1 MQNVII
7 GIIVAVAVILVLIVL
22 AQNSKG
28 GGLSG
33 TFGGSG
39 SQVMGA
45 KRTSDFL
52 EKLTWGLAGAILL
65 LSLGANLIK
74 PEVQNFNSPNV
85 EAASGKTTVNPNAG
99 GEQTVPATEETVQPV
114 ETEEAPADSVQ

>member
-1 MQNVII
+1 MQTVII
-7 GIIVAVAVILVLIVL
+7 GLIVAVAVILVLIVL

-52 EKLTWGLAGAILL
+52 ENLTWGLAGAMLL
-65 LSLGANLIK
+65 FSLAANLIK
-74 PEVQNFNSPNV
+74 PEVQNFNSPNR
-85 EAASGKTTVNPNAG
+85 EAAAGKTTTNPNPA
-99 GEQTVPATEETVQPV
+99 ATEEQLQPAA
-114 ETEEAPADSVQ
+114 ETSADSAQ